1 MASRMAGRSLTAYD
15 LMDGMRALAA
25 MTVLFSHERNI
36 LFLDPTAGLSAPWTF
51 FYFVTGFGHQAVM
64 IFFVLSGYWITK
76 TVARR
81 SAEGGFA
88 WPDYA
93 IDRLSRLWIVLI
105 PALLIGGVFDSIGR
119 YGTAAPLYLG
129 LQGTNS
135 LTVDV
140 GARLSLSTLAG
151 NLVFLQ
157 GLLVEPFGS
166 NGPLWSLANEFWYYV
181 WFPPLY
187 RLLRGRRPSIAASLL
202 VLVTMVA
209 FPSLLPGFV
218 CWLFGSLLFYATQRP
233 TLQTAPRR
241 RMFVARAAAGLFFF
255 AALCLSRTPH
265 LPVDDAIKDVAVSG
279 SFALLL
285 LALIRS
291 AGTYPHA
298 LAPLCRYGAGSSYSL
313 YVVHFPLVVLLAAL
327 FLTPAR
333 QLPPSFGLLLSFA
346 GIGCV
351 AIIFG
356 YAVSK
361 ATEANTSKLRRW
373 IKEKYSN
380 SLPPPRA
387 ALLPV
392 RNNLGRE
399 P

>member
-1 MASRMAGRSLTAYD
+1 MASRTAGGLLTTHD

-25 MTVLFSHERNI
+25 MAVLISHERNI
-36 LFLDPTAGLSAPWTF
+36 LFLDPTDGLSALWKL

-64 IFFVLSGYWITK
+64 IFFVLSGYWIAK

-81 SAEGGFA
+81 GAEGGFA

-105 PALLIGGVFDSIGR
+105 PALLLGGLLDGVGR

-140 GARLSLSTLAG
+140 GARLSLSALAG
-151 NLVFLQ
+151 NLAFLQ

-166 NGPLWSLANEFWYYV
+166 NGPLWSLANEFWYYL
-181 WFPPLY
+181 WFPPLHQ
-187 RLLRGRRPSIAASLL
+187 LLRGRRPSIAASGL
-202 VLVTMVA
+202 VLVTMLA

-218 CWLFGSLLFYATQRP
+218 CWLFGALLFYAARRP
-233 TLQTAPRR
+233 RLQAAFGRSTLLAP
-241 RMFVARAAAGLFFF
+241 AAAVVLFFGV
-255 AALCLSRTPH
+255 LCLSR
-265 LPVDDAIKDVAVSG
+265 LPQLAIDDAIEDVAVSG

-285 LALIRS
+285 LALLRS
-291 AGTYPHA
+291 ARTYPRA

-327 FLTPAR
+327 FLAPAR
-333 QLPPSFGLLLSFA
+333 QLPPSGGLLLSFLA
-346 GIGCV
+346 IGCV
-351 AIIFG
+351 AIVYG
-356 YAVSK
+356 YAFSK
-361 ATEANTSKLRRW
+361 ATEANTSRLRRW
-373 IKEKYSN
+373 LKEKYS
-380 SLPPPRA
+380 SSPRA
-387 ALLPV
+387 AALSAE
-392 RNNLGRE
+392 NNLRRE